1 MKAQFDQTLLSS
13 FYLWFENYLLKDK
26 SKAYSTDASNTFKY
40 VDFADVPSSHYGY
53 QGQFKQ
59 LVGEYDVDVPNSG
72 FFSDGGFVTGNNDSN
87 GGVFTDYDNGRLIF
101 PSASG
106 TGLTLTANSTVKEVN
121 TYISYDG
128 DLANILH
135 SDFKEAGASFPYQY
149 SKDSELDEQIFF
161 LPACFISLA
170 SSDNAEF
177 SFGGEENTESRVRV
191 MILSSDNY
199 IMDSVMSL
207 FRDSVRSDFKNV
219 PYEDFPYGPF
229 YSIKNYPYKYDSLI
243 SGLTDP
249 ETTHIENVNVSKVV
263 SEQLRENL
271 NKGISIGFIDFDL
284 CTYRFPRL

>member
-13 FYLWFENYLLKDK
+13 FYLWFENYLVKDK
-26 SKAYSTDASNTFKY
+26 AQAYSADNSNTFKY
-40 VDFADVPSSHYGY
+40 IDFPDVPSSHYGY

-59 LVGEYDVDVPNSG
+59 LVAEHSVSTPNSG
-72 FFSDGGFVTGNNDSN
+72 FFSDGGFVTGDYDNNGS
-87 GGVFTDYDNGRLIF
+87 VFTDYDNGRLIF

-106 TGLTLTANSTVKEVN
+106 TGLTLTANSTIKEIN

-128 DLANILH
+128 DLETILH
-135 SDFKEAGASFPYQY
+135 SDFKDSSSSLPYQY
-149 SKDSELDEQIFF
+149 EKTSELDEQFYF
-161 LPACFISLA
+161 LPACFLSLA
-170 SSDNAEF
+170 SSDNKEF

-199 IMDSVMSL
+199 ALDAAISL
-207 FRDSVRSDFKNV
+207 YRDSAREVFNNI
-219 PYEDFPYGPF
+219 PYESFPYGPF
-229 YSIKNYPYKYDSLI
+229 FSIKDFPYNYSTLSDGITS
-243 SGLTDP
+243 P
-249 ETTHIENVNVSKVV
+249 EKTHIQKVTASKVV

>member
-26 SKAYSTDASNTFKY
+26 SQAYSTGASNTFKY
-40 VDFADVPSSHYGY
+40 VDFPDVPSSHYGY

-59 LVGEYDVDVPNSG
+59 LVGEYNVDIPNSG
-72 FFSDGGFVTGNNDSN
+72 FFSDGGFVTGDNDAN

-128 DLANILH
+128 DLETILH
-135 SDFKEAGASFPYQY
+135 SDFKEAGANFPYQY

-170 SSDNAEF
+170 SSDNTEF
-177 SFGGEENTESRVRV
+177 SFGGEEKTESRARV

-207 FRDSVRSDFKNV
+207 FRDSVRTDFKNV
-219 PYEDFPYGPF
+219 PYESFPYGPF
-229 YSIKNYPYKYDSLI
+229 YSIKNYPYTYDGLI
-243 SGLTDP
+243 SALTNA
-249 ETTHIENVNVSKVV
+249 EETHIDNVSVSKVV

>member
-26 SKAYSTDASNTFKY
+26 SKAYSTDASNTLKY

-87 GGVFTDYDNGRLIF
+87 GGVFTDYYNGRLIF

-128 DLANILH
+128 DLATILH

-271 NKGISIGFIDFDL
+271 NKGVSIGFIDFDL

>member
-59 LVGEYDVDVPNSG
+59 LVGECDVDVPNSG
-72 FFSDGGFVTGNNDSN
+72 FFSDGGFVTGDNDSN

-128 DLANILH
+128 DLATILH

-170 SSDNAEF
+170 SSDNVEF

-249 ETTHIENVNVSKVV
+249 EITHIKNVNVSKVV

-271 NKGISIGFIDFDL
+271 NKGVSIGFIDFDL

>member
-13 FYLWFENYLLKDK
+13 FYLWFENYLLKDR

-128 DLANILH
+128 DLATILH

-271 NKGISIGFIDFDL
+271 NKGVSIGFIDFDL
-284 CTYRFPRL
+284 CTYRFPRV

>member
-26 SKAYSTDASNTFKY
+26 SQAYSTNASNTFKY
-40 VDFADVPSSHYGY
+40 VDFADIPSSHYGY
-53 QGQFKQ
+53 QGQYKQ
-59 LVGEYDVDVPNSG
+59 LVAEHNVDVPNSG
-72 FFSDGGFVTGNNDSN
+72 FFSDGGFVTGDYDNNN
-87 GGVFTDYDNGRLIF
+87 GVFTDYDNGRLIF
-101 PSASG
+101 PAYSG

-128 DLANILH
+128 DLETILH

-149 SKDSELDEQIFF
+149 TKDSELDEQTFF

-170 SSDNAEF
+170 SSDNTEF
-177 SFGGEENTESRVRV
+177 SFGGEENTESRIRV

-207 FRDSVRSDFKNV
+207 FRDSVRNDFTNV
-219 PYEDFPYGPF
+219 PYESFPYGPF
-229 YSIKNYPYKYDSLI
+229 YSIKNYPYTYDGLI
-243 SGLTDP
+243 SGISNP
-249 ETTHIENVNVSKVV
+249 ETTHIDNVSVSKVV

>member
-13 FYLWFENYLLKDK
+13 FYLWFENYLLKDE
-26 SKAYSTDASNTFKY
+26 SKAYSTGASNTFKY
-40 VDFADVPSSHYGY
+40 VGFSDIPSSHYGY

-59 LVGEYDVDVPNSG
+59 LVAEHSVDVPNSG
-72 FFSDGGFVTGNNDSN
+72 FFSDGGFVTGNYDSN
-87 GGVFTDYDNGRLIF
+87 GNIFTDYDNGRIIV
-101 PSASG
+101 PAASG

-128 DLANILH
+128 DLETILH

-170 SSDNAEF
+170 SSVNEEF
-177 SFGGEENTESRVRV
+177 SFGGEENTESRIRV

-207 FRDSVRSDFKNV
+207 FRDSVREIFNNI

-229 YSIKNYPYKYDSLI
+229 FSIKSFPYNYSTLSSNVSNPVK
-243 SGLTDP
+243 
-249 ETTHIENVNVSKVV
+249 THIDNVTASKVV

>member
-26 SKAYSTDASNTFKY
+26 SQAYSTNASNTFKY
-40 VDFADVPSSHYGY
+40 VDFADIPSSHYGY
-53 QGQFKQ
+53 QGQYKQ
-59 LVGEYDVDVPNSG
+59 LVAEHNVDVPNSG
-72 FFSDGGFVTGNNDSN
+72 FFSDGGFVTGDYDNNN
-87 GGVFTDYDNGRLIF
+87 GVFTDYDNGRLIF
-101 PSASG
+101 PAYSG

-128 DLANILH
+128 DLETILH

-149 SKDSELDEQIFF
+149 TKDSELDEQIFF

-170 SSDNAEF
+170 SSDNTEF
-177 SFGGEENTESRVRV
+177 SFGGEENTESRIRV

-207 FRDSVRSDFKNV
+207 FRDSVRNDFTNV
-219 PYEDFPYGPF
+219 PYESFPYGPF
-229 YSIKNYPYKYDSLI
+229 YSIKNYPYTYDGLI
-243 SGLTDP
+243 SGISNP
-249 ETTHIENVNVSKVV
+249 ETTHIDNVSVSKVV